1 LNPTIYYSHI
11 VRPGAKGLRGFL
23 AIVVLATV
31 ALLGAA
37 CGRSSEEGGVA
48 TREPG
53 LAFVRIG
60 ALAVQAEVPEGDAF
74 YRGLG
79 GRESLPDDR
88 GMLFIFPEPGR
99 HGFWMKDMLF
109 PIDIIWISAEGRVV
123 DIQAAQPEPGVPDPR
138 LRRYGPSGEAK
149 YVLEVR
155 AGLAAEKGVQVGD
168 EARIELP

>member
-1 LNPTIYYSHI
+1 M
-11 VRPGAKGLRGFL
+11 RGFF
-23 AIVVLATV
+23 AIVVLATA

-37 CGRSSEEGGVA
+37 CGGSSNDAVA

-53 LAFVRIG
+53 LALVRIG
-60 ALAVQAEVPEGDAF
+60 SLAVQAEVPEGDAF

-88 GMLFIFPEPGR
+88 GMLFVFPEPGR
-99 HGFWMKDMLF
+99 HGFWMKDMLI

-123 DIQAAQPEPGVPDPR
+123 DIQAAQPEPGVPDPQ
-138 LRRYGPSGEAK
+138 LKRYSPNGEAK

-168 EARIELP
+168 EAQIELP

>member
-1 LNPTIYYSHI
+1 M
-11 VRPGAKGLRGFL
+11 RGFL
-23 AIVVLATV
+23 AFAVLATA

-37 CGRSSEEGGVA
+37 CGASSNDAVA

-60 ALAVQAEVPEGDAF
+60 TLAVQAEVPEGDAF

-79 GRESLPDDR
+79 DRESLPDDR
-88 GMLFIFPEPGR
+88 GMLFVFPEPGR
-99 HGFWMKDMLF
+99 HTFWMKNMLI
-109 PIDIIWISAEGRVV
+109 PIDIIWISADGRVV
-123 DIQAAQPEPGVPDPR
+123 DVQTARPEPGVPDPQ
-138 LRRYGPSGEAK
+138 LRRYNPNGEAK

-155 AGLAAEKGVQVGD
+155 AGLAAEQGVQAGD

>member
-1 LNPTIYYSHI
+1 
-11 VRPGAKGLRGFL
+11 VRGFV
-23 AIVVLATV
+23 AIMVLATA

-37 CGRSSEEGGVA
+37 CGGSSNDAVA

-60 ALAVQAEVPEGDAF
+60 SLAVQAEVPEGDAF

-88 GMLFIFPEPGR
+88 GMLFVFPEPGR
-99 HGFWMKDMLF
+99 HAFWMKDMLIS
-109 PIDIIWISAEGRVV
+109 IDIIWISAEGRVV
-123 DIQAAQPEPGVPDPR
+123 DVQEAQPEPGVPDPQ
-138 LRRYGPSGEAK
+138 LKRYNPDGEAR

-168 EARIELP
+168 EAQIELP

>member
-1 LNPTIYYSHI
+1 
-11 VRPGAKGLRGFL
+11 VRCLL
-23 AIVVLATV
+23 AIVVLATA

-37 CGRSSEEGGVA
+37 CGASSNDAVA

-60 ALAVQAEVPEGDAF
+60 TLAVQAEVPEGDAF

-79 GRESLPDDR
+79 DRESLPDDR
-88 GMLFIFPEPGR
+88 GMLFVFPEPGR
-99 HGFWMKDMLF
+99 HTFWMKNMLI
-109 PIDIIWISAEGRVV
+109 PIDIIWISADGRVV
-123 DIQAAQPEPGVPDPR
+123 DVQTARPEPGVPDPQ
-138 LRRYGPSGEAK
+138 LRRYNPNGEAK

-155 AGLAAEKGVQVGD
+155 AGLAAEQGVQAGD

>member
-1 LNPTIYYSHI
+1 
-11 VRPGAKGLRGFL
+11 VRGFF
-23 AIVVLATV
+23 AIVVLATA

-37 CGRSSEEGGVA
+37 CGGSSNDAVA

-53 LAFVRIG
+53 LALVRIG
-60 ALAVQAEVPEGDAF
+60 SLAVQAEVPEGDAF

-88 GMLFIFPEPGR
+88 GMLFVFPEPGR
-99 HGFWMKDMLF
+99 HGFWMKDMLI

-123 DIQAAQPEPGVPDPR
+123 DIQAAQPEPGVPDPQ
-138 LRRYGPSGEAK
+138 LKRYSPNGEAK

-155 AGLAAEKGVQVGD
+155 AGLAAEKNVQVGD
-168 EARIELP
+168 EAQIELP

>member
-1 LNPTIYYSHI
+1 
-11 VRPGAKGLRGFL
+11 VRGFL
-23 AIVVLATV
+23 TFAVLATA

-37 CGRSSEEGGVA
+37 CAASSNDAVA

-53 LAFVRIG
+53 LALVRIG

-88 GMLFIFPEPGR
+88 GMLFVFPEPGR
-99 HGFWMKDMLF
+99 HTFWMKDMLI
-109 PIDIIWISAEGRVV
+109 PIDIIWISADGRVV
-123 DIQAAQPEPGVPDPR
+123 DVQTARPEPGVPDPQ
-138 LRRYGPSGEAK
+138 LRRYNPNGEAK

-155 AGLAAEKGVQVGD
+155 AGLAAEQGVQAGD
-168 EARIELP
+168 EARIEPP

>member
-1 LNPTIYYSHI
+1 M
-11 VRPGAKGLRGFL
+11 RGFF
-23 AIVVLATV
+23 AIVVLATA

-37 CGRSSEEGGVA
+37 CGGSSNDAVA

-53 LAFVRIG
+53 LALVRIG
-60 ALAVQAEVPEGDAF
+60 SLAVQAEVPEGDAF

-88 GMLFIFPEPGR
+88 GMLFVFPEPGR
-99 HGFWMKDMLF
+99 HGFWMKDMLI

-123 DIQAAQPEPGVPDPR
+123 DIQAAQPEPGVADPQ
-138 LRRYGPSGEAK
+138 LKRYNPSGEAK

-168 EARIELP
+168 EAQIELP

>member
-1 LNPTIYYSHI
+1 VQPEAQG
-11 VRPGAKGLRGFL
+11 VRGFL
-23 AIVVLATV
+23 AIVVLATA
-31 ALLGAA
+31 ALFGAA
-37 CGRSSEEGGVA
+37 CGGSSKDAVA

-60 ALAVQAEVPEGDAF
+60 SLAAQAEVPEGDAF

-88 GMLFIFPEPGR
+88 GMLFVFPEPGR
-99 HGFWMKDMLF
+99 HAFWMKDMLIS
-109 PIDIIWISAEGRVV
+109 IDIIWISAGGRVV
-123 DIQAAQPEPGVPDPR
+123 DIQAAQPEPGVPDPQ
-138 LRRYGPSGEAK
+138 LKRYNPGGEAK

-168 EARIELP
+168 EAQIELP